1 MLKLAIDEPSSDPNQ
16 ATVVKIEA
24 VASSRFNKLQ

>member
-1 MLKLAIDEPSSDPNQ
+1 MLKLAIDGPFSDPDQ
-16 ATVVKIEA
+16 ATVVKIVA